1 MLEALTD
8 LKNNKVRK
16 TSGGP
21 EVVGRMK
28 KFLSGLGRA
37 QHRMYRLFALSSLI
51 PPSPLQ

>member
-16 TSGGP
+16 SSGGP
-21 EVVGRMK
+21 EVVERMK

-51 PPSPLQ
+51 PLSPLQ